1 MLTRE
6 SDGAKFQGVSLRGA
20 EELLDVAGDLGIQT
34 SGKTGQQIQQEIS
47 NASNLGVNL
56 DNSTRAK
63 QFAMGG
69 YHTGGLRIVGER
81 GPELEATGPSR
92 IYTASQTK
100 AMLSGSKDDS
110 ELRREVSELRVD
122 LKAALV
128 QIAKNTRKS
137 SDTLNKFDYQGLPE
151 SRGY

>member
-1 MLTRE
+1 M
-6 SDGAKFQGVSLRGA
+6 
-20 EELLDVAGDLGIQT
+20 
-34 SGKTGQQIQQEIS
+34 
-47 NASNLGVNL
+47 
-56 DNSTRAK
+56 
-63 QFAMGG
+63 
-69 YHTGGLRIVGER
+69 VGER

-100 AMLSGSKDDS
+100 DMFSGSKDDS
-110 ELRREVSELRVD
+110 ELRREVSELRID